1 LAVINTFAENF
12 DMTNDAEKYALRGVS
27 ANKTDVHAAI
37 KNLDKGLFPTAFCK
51 ILPDF
56 VGHDADYCN
65 IMHADTAGT
74 KTSLAYMY
82 WRETGDLS
90 VWKGIVQDAI
100 VMNLDDMACVGCVD
114 DIVLSSTIGRNKNL
128 ISGDVVKTLI
138 EATVEFCDTMRD
150 FGVNIHLAGGETADV
165 GDIVRT
171 VDVGYTAFAR
181 MKRKNLV
188 INKVQS
194 GDVIVG
200 FSSYG
205 QTVYE
210 TAYNGGMGSNG
221 LTSARHDVLS
231 HDYAERFTESYNPAT
246 PRSVVY
252 SGSKKLTDTLIVDN
266 QEITVGKLLLSP
278 TRTYLPLLKK
288 ILENTEGSLIHG
300 IIHNTGG
307 GQTKALK
314 FVENVHI
321 VKNNLLEVPPLFRMI
336 QSESQ
341 TNWREMYQV
350 FNMGHRLEVYCS
362 EKAVE
367 NLVSFAKNLNIDA
380 QIVGYVKDN
389 EEGEKM
395 TVESPYGVFTY

>member
-1 LAVINTFAENF
+1 
-12 DMTNDAEKYALRGVS
+12 MTNDAEKYALRGVS

-56 VGHDADYCN
+56 VGKNADYCN

-74 KTSLAYMY
+74 KTSLAYLY

-128 ISGDVVKTLI
+128 ISGDVIKTLI
-138 EATVEFCDTMRD
+138 DATVEFADTMRD

-171 VDVGYTAFAR
+171 VDVGFTAFAR
-181 MKRKNLV
+181 MKRKNLM
-188 INKVQS
+188 INRVQA

-200 FSSYG
+200 FSSSG
-205 QTVYE
+205 QSTYE
-210 TAYNGGMGSNG
+210 TEYNGGMGSNG
-221 LTSARHDVLS
+221 LTSARHDVLA
-231 HDYAERFTESYNPAT
+231 HEYAERFTESYNPAT
-246 PRSVVY
+246 PKSVVY
-252 SGSKKLTDTLIVDN
+252 SGSKKLTDTLVIDKK
-266 QEITVGKLLLSP
+266 EITVGKLLLSP

-288 ILENTEGSLIHG
+288 ILSNTEQSQIHG

-321 VKNNLLEVPPLFRMI
+321 VKNNLFEVPPLFQMI

-341 TNWREMYQV
+341 TEWREMYQV

-362 EKAVE
+362 EKIAE
-367 NLVSFAKNLNIDA
+367 NLVKTAKNLNIDA
-380 QIVGYVKDN
+380 QIIGYVKN
-389 EEGEKM
+389 TEGGEKL
-395 TVESPYGVFTY
+395 TVQSPCGQFDY

>member
-1 LAVINTFAENF
+1 
-12 DMTNDAEKYALRGVS
+12 MTNDAEKYALRGVS

-56 VGHDADYCN
+56 VGKNADYCN

-74 KTSLAYMY
+74 KTSLAYLY

-138 EATVEFCDTMRD
+138 DATVEFADTMRD

-171 VDVGYTAFAR
+171 VDVGFTAFAR
-181 MKRKNLV
+181 MKRKDLIVNR
-188 INKVQS
+188 VQA

-200 FSSYG
+200 FSSSG
-205 QTVYE
+205 QSTYE
-210 TAYNGGMGSNG
+210 NAYNGGMGSNG
-221 LTSARHDVLS
+221 LTSARHDVLA
-231 HDYAERFTESYNPAT
+231 HEYAERFTESYNPAT

-252 SGSKKLTDTLIVDN
+252 SGSKKLTDTLVVDN
-266 QEITVGKLLLSP
+266 KEITVGKLLLSP
-278 TRTYLPLLKK
+278 TRTYMPLLKK
-288 ILENTEGSLIHG
+288 ILSDTEGSHIHG

-307 GQTKALK
+307 GQTKVLK

-321 VKNNLLEVPPLFRMI
+321 VKNNLFDVPPLFQMI
-336 QSESQ
+336 QAESK
-341 TNWREMYQV
+341 TDWREMYQV

-362 EKAVE
+362 ENIAE
-367 NLVSFAKNLNIDA
+367 NLVNTAKNLNIDA
-380 QIVGYVKDN
+380 QIMGYVKN
-389 EEGEKM
+389 TEGGEKL
-395 TVESPYGVFTY
+395 TIQSHYGVFDY